1 VSARDCIERV
11 VRVPPA
17 PDALDVAGDDSINA
31 TRIGIVANIVNLSA
45 RVLVLTAVPVLE
57 RRFNGAVGME

>member
-1 VSARDCIERV
+1 VSARDRIDRV

-31 TRIGIVANIVNLSA
+31 ARIGIVANIVNLSA
-45 RVLVLTAVPVLE
+45 RALVLVVRVRV

>member
-1 VSARDCIERV
+1 VL
-11 VRVPPA
+11 
-17 PDALDVAGDDSINA
+17 DALDVAGDDSINA